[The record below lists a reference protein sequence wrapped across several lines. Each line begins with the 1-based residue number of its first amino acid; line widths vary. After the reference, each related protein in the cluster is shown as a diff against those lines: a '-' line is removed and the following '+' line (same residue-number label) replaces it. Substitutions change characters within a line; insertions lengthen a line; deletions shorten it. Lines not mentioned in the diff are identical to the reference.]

1 MARRK
6 SGNPLAGGDDPAL
19 DISSLID
26 VAFLLLIYFIVTT
39 TLTKQEADLGL
50 VLPGISAETSNPV
63 KVDQMMIRI
72 TPDQAVMINDEV
84 SDSDPNDRRL
94 PNLTD
99 RLERYAASAEIAG
112 SEAMVVIDCA
122 DEALEQRFV
131 DVLNA
136 CAKAGL
142 KNVSLTQ

>member
-6 SGNPLAGGDDPAL
+6 NGNPLAGGADPAL

-50 VLPGISAETSNPV
+50 VLPGISAETSKPV

-72 TPDQAVMINDEV
+72 TPDQAVLVNDEV
-84 SDSDPNDRRL
+84 SDSDPDDRRL
-94 PNLTD
+94 PNLTE

-122 DEALEQRFV
+122 DDALEQRFV

>member
-6 SGNPLAGGDDPAL
+6 SGNPLANGDDPAL

-26 VAFLLLIYFIVTT
+26 VAFLLLIYFIVTM

-72 TPDQAVMINDEV
+72 TPDQVVMINDEV

-112 SEAMVVIDCA
+112 SETMVVIDCA

-136 CAKAGL
+136 CSKAGL